1 MTDISL
7 FTAIGAV
14 ITLAAVFGYLNH
26 RFLRLPPTIG
36 VVVIALVAS
45 LGTIGIDAVVP
56 SLGIGGAVRTAILGI
71 DFHEVLMKG
80 MLSFL
85 LFAGA
90 LHVNLGDL
98 LSRKWAIGS
107 MATVGVVLSTFLVGL
122 AIYGVTQALG
132 LPLALIYCLVFG
144 ALIAP
149 TDPVAVLGIL
159 KTVKVPASLQAKI
172 AGESLFNDGVGI
184 VVFIIM
190 TAIAVGSAHGGS
202 ITALDVVILFVRETL
217 GGAALGLAT
226 GFLAYYAMKSID
238 DHNVEVM
245 ITLAL
250 VMATYGIASA
260 LHLSGPI
267 AVVLAG
273 ILIGNRGSRFAMS
286 ETTREHVHTFWS
298 LLDEMMNAAL
308 FLLIGFEVVAL
319 SLTGE
324 VGILMA
330 LAIPIVLAARFVSV
344 GTPLTLLG
352 LRREYTK
359 GALPVLTWGGLRGGI
374 SVALA
379 LSLPAGPERDI
390 ILAVT
395 YAVVIFSIVVQGLTV
410 RALVERVAPPGRD
423 QGGRQAILRAV
434 SRHATIQRSVVS
446 LGVALG

>member
-122 AIYGVTQALG
+122 AVYGVTQALG

-298 LLDEMMNAAL
+298 VLDEMMNAAL

-410 RALVERVAPPGRD
+410 RALVERVVPPDVTKADDKRY
-423 QGGRQAILRAV
+423 
-434 SRHATIQRSVVS
+434 
-446 LGVALG
+446 

>member
-56 SLGIGGAVRTAILGI
+56 SLGIGGAVRTAILGV

-107 MATVGVVLSTFLVGL
+107 IATVGVVLSTFLVGF
-122 AIYGVTQALG
+122 AVYGVTQALG

-149 TDPVAVLGIL
+149 TDPIAVLGIL

-298 LLDEMMNAAL
+298 VLDEMMNAAL

-359 GALPVLTWGGLRGGI
+359 GAIPVLTWGGLRGGI

-379 LSLPAGPERDI
+379 LSLPAGPEREI

-410 RALVERVAPPGRD
+410 RALVERV
-423 QGGRQAILRAV
+423 V
-434 SRHATIQRSVVS
+434 SPDVTKANDKRH
-446 LGVALG
+446 

>member
-107 MATVGVVLSTFLVGL
+107 IATVGVVLSTFLVGF
-122 AIYGVTQALG
+122 AVYGVTQALG

-298 LLDEMMNAAL
+298 VLDEMMNAAL

-359 GALPVLTWGGLRGGI
+359 GAIPVLTWGGLRGGI

-379 LSLPAGPERDI
+379 LSLPAGPEREI

-410 RALVERVAPPGRD
+410 RALVERV
-423 QGGRQAILRAV
+423 V
-434 SRHATIQRSVVS
+434 SPDVTKANDKRH
-446 LGVALG
+446 